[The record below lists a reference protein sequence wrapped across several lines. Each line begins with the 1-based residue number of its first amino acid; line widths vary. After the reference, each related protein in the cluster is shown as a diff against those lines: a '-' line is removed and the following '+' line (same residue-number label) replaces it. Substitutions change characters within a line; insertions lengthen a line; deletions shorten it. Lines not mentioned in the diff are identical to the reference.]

1 MATITSK
8 GLVDDGS
15 PNLSVAGTH
24 SAAVSLL
31 VPGTLANG
39 SAGVVTIASPGF
51 YYVPATGSSGQGS
64 FTGSVPAPSSCP
76 GSMLMLTDTFGVF
89 NWMLTGSAYQNGK
102 ALFIKPSGSVGGA
115 PGGSGLGGGTVSLPP
130 SGSIQM
136 LSDGFRWCIIGGS
149 GSATL
154 AGNNL

>member
-1 MATITSK
+1 MATLDSR
-8 GLVDDGS
+8 GFVDDGS
-15 PNLSVAGTH
+15 PNLSVAGTQ
-24 SAAVSLL
+24 SAAITLL

-39 SAGVVTIASPGF
+39 SGGVVNIVSPGF
-51 YYVPATGSSGQGS
+51 YFVPATGSAGQGS
-64 FTGSVPAPSSCP
+64 FTGSVPAPCSCP
-76 GSMLMLTDTFGVF
+76 GSMLMLTDTLGVF

-102 ALFIKPSGSVGGA
+102 ALFIRPSGSF
-115 PGGSGLGGGTVSLPP
+115 PGIAVPALAGGTVSIQP

-149 GSATL
+149 GSFTL

>member
-1 MATITSK
+1 MASITSK

-15 PNLSVAGTH
+15 PNLTVAGTH
-24 SAAVSLL
+24 TAGVIQMLPS
-31 VPGTLANG
+31 TLANG

-51 YYVPATGSSGQGS
+51 YFVPATGSSGQGS

-102 ALFIKPSGSVGGA
+102 ALFVRPSGSF
-115 PGGSGLGGGTVSLPP
+115 PGVAVPALAGGTVSIQP

-149 GSATL
+149 GSFTL